1 MSDSRYPNVILA
13 TACIPWT
20 ADLAFDEAA
29 FTAQVHSLIDRD
41 IRHIYLFGTAGEG
54 YAVSDRQF
62 GEITA
67 AFARAMSGPDLY
79 PMVGL
84 ISLSLTT
91 MKYRL
96 QFAYNLGI
104 RDFMFALP
112 SWGMLQDDELSC
124 FLHQLCDPY
133 PDCRFAHYNLMRSK
147 RLLNIG
153 EYERY
158 AGELPNL
165 AAVKFSTSD
174 PAIIRGLA
182 ASACP
187 LRFFLTEQGFAE
199 GSLQG
204 DFGLLLSVASSRISQ
219 AHVFH
224 QAGRQRD
231 AGTLQKMQQELGQM
245 VQELI
250 RCVGNR
256 IDGGYDKIFCKI
268 INRDF
273 PLRLLPPYL
282 GASDQAFEQYCQF
295 LRQQLPHWIE

>member
-1 MSDSRYPNVILA
+1 MSELRYPNVILA

-20 ADLAFDEAA
+20 ANLDFDVASFCTEV
-29 FTAQVHSLIDRD
+29 QSLIDRGV
-41 IRHIYLFGTAGEG
+41 RYIYLFGTAGEG

-62 GEITA
+62 GEITS
-67 AFARAMSGPDLY
+67 AFAREMSKPDLY

-84 ISLSLTT
+84 ISLSMST
-91 MKYRL
+91 MTERL
-96 QFAYNLGI
+96 QFAYALGI

-133 PDCRFAHYNLMRSK
+133 PDCRFVHYNLMRSK
-147 RLLNIG
+147 RLLSIG

-165 AAVKFSTSD
+165 AAVKFSTGD
-174 PAIIRGLA
+174 PAIIKGLA
-182 ASACP
+182 ESACP

-204 DFGLLLSVASSRISQ
+204 DFGLLLSVASSRMSQ
-219 AHVFH
+219 AHRYH
-224 QAGRQRD
+224 QAGLQRD
-231 AGTLQKMQQELGQM
+231 AGTLKTMQQELGRM

-250 RCVGNR
+250 HCVGNR

-268 INRDF
+268 MNRDF
-273 PLRLLPPYL
+273 PLRLLPPYQ
-282 GASDQAFEQYCQF
+282 GATDQAFEQYCRF
-295 LRQQLPHWIE
+295 LSQQLPHWIE